1 MEEEESWGTFPN
13 LKHFGGRGHV
23 GVLGWD

>member
-1 MEEEESWGTFPN
+1 MEEEESWGTFLN
-13 LKHFGGRGHV
+13 LKHFGGRGHA